1 MYVCLY
7 HFMYVCGVYQ
17 NSFLGADEL
26 GSVGAE

>member
-1 MYVCLY
+1 MYVVYDC
-7 HFMYVCGVYQ
+7 MYVCGVYQ